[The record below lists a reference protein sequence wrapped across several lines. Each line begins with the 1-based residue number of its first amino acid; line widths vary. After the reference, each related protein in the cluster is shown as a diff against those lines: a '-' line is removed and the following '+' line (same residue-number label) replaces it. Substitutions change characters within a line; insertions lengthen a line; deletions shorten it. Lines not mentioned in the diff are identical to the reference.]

1 MRFFSRIGFN
11 QEKTFRLATLWS
23 QDGDPQMDYQMGR
36 LTLNDFSGR
45 YADEP
50 YQARPASL
58 KWFRAAAEKGVVEAQ
73 SLLGVFIR
81 GERAMSGGLS
91 QTFRKHKN
99 GMDRRLS
106 RGTAMHRLR

>member
-1 MRFFSRIGFN
+1 HALNNRPESDALFFSRIGFN

-73 SLLGVFIR
+73 SLLGGIY
-81 GERAMSGGLS
+81 S
-91 QTFRKHKN
+91 
-99 GMDRRLS
+99 
-106 RGTAMHRLR
+106 

>member
-1 MRFFSRIGFN
+1 MN
-11 QEKTFRLATLWS
+11 
-23 QDGDPQMDYQMGR
+23 YQMGR

-81 GERAMSGGLS
+81 GEGDEWGIKPDIQEAQKWYGQAATGG
-91 QTFRKHKN
+91 QRCTDCVR
-99 GMDRRLS
+99 
-106 RGTAMHRLR
+106 